1 MARAD
6 QGKPL
11 VAQAQIS
18 GAEPAP
24 LIDGASVQARAFA
37 PGLHLLIDFWDCR
50 GLTDAAGIEHTL
62 REAAAACGATV
73 LGVKLHGF
81 GDTGGL
87 TGVAL
92 LAESH
97 ISIHTWP
104 ETGYAA
110 LDIFMCGRC
119 DPRRALPVLEA
130 HFAPGRVKVSE
141 HNRG

>member
-1 MARAD
+1 MA
-6 QGKPL
+6 
-11 VAQAQIS
+11 
-18 GAEPAP
+18 
-24 LIDGASVQARAFA
+24 DGAAVQARAFA
-37 PGLHLLIDFWDCR
+37 PGLHLLIDFWDCQ
-50 GLTDAAGIEHTL
+50 GLIDAAGIEHAL

-81 GDTGGL
+81 GDTGGI

-141 HNRG
+141 HRRG

>member
-6 QGKPL
+6 QGRPL
-11 VAQAQIS
+11 AAQAQTS
-18 GAEPAP
+18 RAGPAP
-24 LIDGASVQARAFA
+24 PADATPIQARAFA

-50 GLTDAAGIEHTL
+50 GLTDAAGIQRAL
-62 REAAAACGATV
+62 RKAATACGATV

-81 GDTGGL
+81 GETGGI

-119 DPRRALPVLEA
+119 DPRQALPVLEA
-130 HFAPGRVKVSE
+130 HFAPRRVKVSE
-141 HNRG
+141 HRRG

>member
-50 GLTDAAGIEHTL
+50 SLTDAAGIEHTL

-130 HFAPGRVKVSE
+130 HFAPRRVKVSE

>member
-1 MARAD
+1 MAGAD
-6 QGKPL
+6 QGQPL
-11 VAQAQIS
+11 AVQAQIS
-18 GAEPAP
+18 GAELAP
-24 LIDGASVQARAFA
+24 VADGAAVQARAFA

-50 GLTDAAGIEHTL
+50 GLTDAAGIEHAL

-119 DPRRALPVLEA
+119 DPRQALPVLEA
-130 HFAPGRVKVSE
+130 HFAPRRVKVSE
-141 HNRG
+141 HRRG

>member
-1 MARAD
+1 MAS
-6 QGKPL
+6 L
-11 VAQAQIS
+11 
-18 GAEPAP
+18 AEGSSNQP
-24 LIDGASVQARAFA
+24 RAFA

-50 GLTDAAGIEHTL
+50 ALTDAAGIEHAL

-81 GDTGGL
+81 GDTGGI

-119 DPRRALPVLEA
+119 DPRRALPVLKA
-130 HFAPGRVKVSE
+130 HFAPGRVRVSE
-141 HNRG
+141 HRRG

>member
-6 QGKPL
+6 QEKPL
-11 VAQAQIS
+11 AAQAQIS
-18 GAEPAP
+18 GAKPA
-24 LIDGASVQARAFA
+24 LLVDGASAQARAFA

-50 GLTDAAGIEHTL
+50 GLTDAAGIEHAL

-81 GDTGGL
+81 GDTGGI

-130 HFAPGRVKVSE
+130 HFVPGRVKVSE